1 MIKDFKLQIIEDVV
15 IENDI
20 IPGLNGLQINYNSSI
35 GNKPDIIDPD
45 DLGSLAYDDAVEK
58 AKLGTSILEGGY
70 LKTGFVDA
78 SRIDTGV
85 LNADRIAV
93 GDINTSLLNNDA
105 GWTDD
110 SAVSSL
116 SSSLGNMA
124 YEDLVEAAKLGTTVI
139 SGGYIR
145 SSLLTADNIKTG
157 SLTGRRVQTHSDN
170 YTGVK
175 LGTVGSDTGIFVYGQ
190 TFRLLDTSGN
200 LYGYI
205 GGYGGYYNI
214 ATYNNRNMLLDAG
227 SATIHFYSH
236 AAPLT
241 DGGKNLGYY
250 NYRWGNCYTLNLT
263 FQDGY
268 YLNKSGN
275 VLQANGFTNFY
286 INGHTFRPVG
296 FTFKDGSGNNKY
308 IVVLATNDPI

>member
-1 MIKDFKLQIIEDVV
+1 MPQDFKLQIIEDVV

-124 YEDLVEAAKLGTTVI
+124 YEDLVEAAKLAQ
-139 SGGYIR
+139 
-145 SSLLTADNIKTG
+145 L
-157 SLTGRRVQTHSDN
+157 
-170 YTGVK
+170 
-175 LGTVGSDTGIFVYGQ
+175 
-190 TFRLLDTSGN
+190 
-200 LYGYI
+200 
-205 GGYGGYYNI
+205 
-214 ATYNNRNMLLDAG
+214 
-227 SATIHFYSH
+227 
-236 AAPLT
+236 
-241 DGGKNLGYY
+241 
-250 NYRWGNCYTLNLT
+250 
-263 FQDGY
+263 
-268 YLNKSGN
+268 
-275 VLQANGFTNFY
+275 
-286 INGHTFRPVG
+286 
-296 FTFKDGSGNNKY
+296 
-308 IVVLATNDPI
+308 